1 MKQKLQEQL
10 DQEEFDNVVGA
21 LPRIAILIAG
31 ADGKFNEQEQ
41 EWAEKLTHIR
51 SYNHPSEL
59 EGLYETADVVFTDQM
74 TALIAAYPDQAEA
87 RNQQISDE
95 LSRLNSI
102 LAKLDPKTGSSV
114 YRSLTSFAKHIARSS
129 GGFLG
134 FGSISS
140 AEAQWVE
147 LPMIQPIEDTSEE
160 E

>member
-1 MKQKLQEQL
+1 MKKNLHEQL
-10 DQEEFDNVVGA
+10 SQNEFDKLVGA

-31 ADGKFNEQEQ
+31 ADGIFNEE
-41 EWAEKLTHIR
+41 EKVWAEKLTHIR

-59 EGLYETADVVFTDQM
+59 EGLYEAADKVFTDQM
-74 TALIAAYPDQAEA
+74 TALTGTYPDDVTL

-95 LSRLNSI
+95 LEDLNNI
-102 LAKLDPKTGSSV
+102 LEKLDPKTGTSV
-114 YRSLTSFAKHIARSS
+114 YHSLTSFAKHIARSS

-140 AEAQWVE
+140 AEAKWVE
-147 LPMIQPIEDTSEE
+147 LPMIQPVEDISEE

>member
-1 MKQKLQEQL
+1 MKKNLQEQL
-10 DQEEFDNVVGA
+10 HQEEFDKLVGS

-31 ADGKFNEQEQ
+31 ADGNFDENEK

-59 EGLYETADVVFTDQM
+59 DGLYEAADEVFTEQM
-74 TALIAAYPDQAEA
+74 NALSSAYPDDVTS
-87 RNQQISDE
+87 RNLQISAE
-95 LSRLNSI
+95 LAELNDI
-102 LAKLDPKTGSSV
+102 LAKLNPKTGASV
-114 YRSLTSFAKHIARSS
+114 YQSLTSYAKHIARSS

-140 AEAQWVE
+140 PEAKWVE
-147 LPMIQPIEDTSEE
+147 LPMIQPVEDISEE

>member
-1 MKQKLQEQL
+1 MKQNLQEQL
-10 DQEEFDNVVGA
+10 HQDEFDKLVGA

-31 ADGKFNEQEQ
+31 ADGNFDENEK

-59 EGLYETADVVFTDQM
+59 EGLYEAADEVFTDQM
-74 TALIAAYPDQAEA
+74 TALSDSYPEDVST
-87 RNQQISDE
+87 RNQQISTE
-95 LSRLNSI
+95 LSELNDI
-102 LAKLDPKTGSSV
+102 LAKLDPRTGSSV
-114 YRSLTSFAKHIARSS
+114 YQSLTSFAKHIARSS

-140 AEAQWVE
+140 AEAKWVE
-147 LPMIQPIEDTSEE
+147 LPMIQPVDDLSEE